1 MEKMASD
8 SIAKEAEC
16 GDFAINI
23 PPDLPHAAWREHC
36 IYRFL
41 TQLRLKVN
49 EEVHTPKLL
58 SIGPFD
64 HGKHDLKD
72 MENHKLK
79 YLDNFL
85 QRTKKSQLAD
95 FLKIIK
101 VNEVQIHHCY
111 SEYCELKSDDFV
123 KMILL
128 ARCRLS

>member
-16 GDFAINI
+16 EDFVINI
-23 PPDLPHAAWREHC
+23 PPDLPHAEWREYC
-36 IYRFL
+36 IYRVP
-41 TQLRLKVN
+41 TQLRRKVN
-49 EEVHTPKLL
+49 EEVYTPKLL

-64 HGKHDLKD
+64 HGKHDLKV

-85 QRTKKSQLAD
+85 QRTKKSQPA
-95 FLKIIK
+95 KIIK
-101 VNEVQIHHCY
+101 VNEVQIRHCY
-111 SEYCELKSDDFV
+111 SEDCELKSSDFV

-128 ARCRLS
+128 ARCRPS